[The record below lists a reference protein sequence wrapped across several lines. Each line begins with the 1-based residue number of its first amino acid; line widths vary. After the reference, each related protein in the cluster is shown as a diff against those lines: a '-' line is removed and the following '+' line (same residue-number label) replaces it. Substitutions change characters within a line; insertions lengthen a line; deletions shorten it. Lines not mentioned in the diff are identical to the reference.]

1 MDQGAPGRSGQMASC
16 LGTVGLCA
24 AVGFVGCG
32 GEVPDQLDNE
42 TIKTHAFRVAADPP
56 GGDFTG
62 SVTVSLHSEE
72 PATIYYTTDGQP
84 PTDSGIEYTEPFE
97 IDGDTI
103 LKIVG
108 VDAEGRWSKPTMEY
122 YSQVQLTLPPRQSP
136 RILSLSRPHVYFSAQ
151 TGDNMLEQTLYAT
164 SVGTHH
170 VMIHSVY
177 IRASA
182 EVGGYYEPG
191 VFTLETPIDDATLLA
206 PGETI
211 ALRVSYRPSDTLRSA
226 ALTFE
231 TDDMRTDNGVH
242 EIKLSGRIF
251 NW

>member
-1 MDQGAPGRSGQMASC
+1 MDQRASRRSKQIVHGALAM
-16 LGTVGLCA
+16 GLCA
-24 AVGFVGCG
+24 GVGMVGCG
-32 GEVPDQLDNE
+32 GEVTNQTDGPTINTE
-42 TIKTHAFRVAADPP
+42 TFRVAADPP
-56 GGDFTG
+56 GGEFTG
-62 SVTVSLHSEE
+62 SVTVSLHSDE
-72 PATIYYTTDGQP
+72 PATIFYTMDGQP
-84 PTDSGIEYTEPFE
+84 PTDSGIEYDGPFE
-97 IDGDTI
+97 IDEDTM
-103 LKIVG
+103 LKVVG
-108 VDAEGRWSKPTMEY
+108 LDAEGRWSKSTVEH
-122 YSQVQLTLPPRQSP
+122 YSKVQLTLPPRQSP

-151 TGDNMLEQTLYAT
+151 TGDDMLEQTLHAT

-191 VFTLETPIDDATLLA
+191 VFTLETPVAESTLLA

-211 ALRVSYRPSDTLRSA
+211 ALRVSYRASDTLRSA

-231 TDDMRTDNGVH
+231 TDDMRTDSGIH

-251 NW
+251 DW